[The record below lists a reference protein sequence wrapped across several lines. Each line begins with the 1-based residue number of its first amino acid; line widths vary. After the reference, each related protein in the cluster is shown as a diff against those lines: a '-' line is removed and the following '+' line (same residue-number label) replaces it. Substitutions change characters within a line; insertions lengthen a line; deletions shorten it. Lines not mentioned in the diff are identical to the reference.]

1 MKPISITSMMRRVGA
16 VALLLFLCASAF
28 AFKDGSYTFSV
39 NSDGESVTITSHD
52 DKNATSIW
60 IPSTAYDADKEKSY
74 DVTAIGSNVFRNYQN
89 LTSIYFGSVEII
101 GLSAFEGCT
110 ALTEVNI
117 SGNIKTIGGGAFK
130 NCTALVSVTLNAG
143 LLNIGSSGNSYG
155 AFEGCKS
162 LTSISL
168 PGTVLNIYRRAFYD
182 CSSLEEANLNYG
194 LLLIGT
200 NAFYNCALTSIVI
213 PNSVTELGEYIFVGC
228 SKLQKAVIGSKVETM
243 GQGNFR
249 LLKTVVVFLLTTPSR
264 AVPH

>member
-228 SKLQKAVIGSKVETM
+228 RHRQQGGNNGA
-243 GQGNFR
+243 GQFP
-249 LLKTVVVFLLTTPSR
+249 F
-264 AVPH
+264 A